1 MTNNVQVSEQDTPR
15 QLTLFDLEQLETRI
29 KAGLRSQQQSRQP
42 ARRPTRRLR
51 EQR

>member
-29 KAGLRSQQQSRQP
+29 KAGLRTFIAVPVNGKAKRGQK
-42 ARRPTRRLR
+42 
-51 EQR
+51 